1 MVNTFTATFTNPERN
16 YDGAPNGASEDVAL
30 TPGAIERLDFGDAYQ
45 TISTCGV
52 IVSVDIIDRFSQ
64 TTLSTNPIQE
74 NSTVLIQRIFE
85 GVTRTWFR
93 GYVHA
98 IPMVQTDDGNI
109 LALTLYGKEGSL
121 EKALC
126 RDASGNFR
134 WTLET
139 SSWKVTEM
147 PLQPT
152 SAYGTFQG
160 STLWPDP
167 GDADGA
173 KSYIKDASS
182 NSDTLD
188 TTILIG
194 DSVPFDVI
202 LSTSDEGFTP
212 RGWLKIDS
220 EFMYYDGYDDDE
232 ADNKFRCRVTA
243 RAQLGTSA
251 AQHTAGATVFEKLA
265 KQIAPSNIV
274 LEVDDGD
281 GFVKQINGK
290 QFKVNAKTGFFIFVE
305 TTTDTW
311 RGTYSIYDEDK
322 SFDAGSTVISLN
334 DIVEALCTS
343 PVEFGGAGF
352 SAGDLDFS
360 IETGNIF
367 VNRYDYDPTTKPQY
381 ALAAIN
387 QVIATIGFKD
397 EIQFNYKHFA
407 NKLRLRIVGNSAN
420 VATVP
425 FVEVWDTDKSLE
437 NVNSMAI
444 VQYNDD
450 QSINSATVDFAWHQ
464 AATGSGNSP
473 DLYESS
479 SAESADFNFK
489 FKESF
494 TAAGTIGLEF
504 AVDGRDDTKIG
515 GLFKHDPTGD
525 FDHSH
530 WWFGTGVTPVVV
542 DLNRI
547 EIRIN
552 NYRVIGPKQP
562 FQNSN
567 KTYLCRIDGCVDY
580 NSSSHTG
587 TWQELGCFMTGEPSV
602 NGGSV
607 KGNWTAFLLQRV
619 NAIRVV
625 WEFMPGP
632 KEPNQ
637 YYGVIHDLFIVTN
650 NVKFAEV
657 QLTDDVAD
665 KGDSTKIFAPDSFRK
680 LRGGIHSSTNVAGTQ
695 RPIWHRI
702 GASSDGAAVSLART
716 LLKTNL
722 VLYESKRGEYTGPLP
737 VKPDLGTTVTITET
751 PGGATY
757 TGALRSSLVTVT
769 HDEIRVIADVFDY
782 DAAVI
787 T

>member
-1 MVNTFTATFTNPERN
+1 MVDGFTVTFTNPERN
-16 YDGAPNGASEDVAL
+16 YDGAPNGATGDVSDFI
-30 TPGAIERLDFGDAYQ
+30 TRLEFSDAFQ

-52 IVSVDIIDRFSQ
+52 IIEEDVLAKFSQ
-64 TTLSTNPIQE
+64 STLSTNEVQE
-74 NSTVLIQRIFE
+74 NSTVLIDRTLDA
-85 GVTRTWFR
+85 VTRVWFR

-98 IPMVQTDDGNI
+98 MPMTQADDGNI
-109 LALTLYGKEGSL
+109 LALTLYGREGSL
-121 EKALC
+121 EKAFC
-126 RDASGNFR
+126 RGANGEFR

-139 SSWKVTEM
+139 SSFKVEDM

-152 SAYGTFQG
+152 EAYGTFQG

-167 GDADGA
+167 ADSDGA
-173 KSYIKDASS
+173 KSYVEDASS

-188 TTILIG
+188 TTIDIATAA
-194 DSVPFDVI
+194 PFDVI
-202 LSTSDEGFTP
+202 LSTTDKGFTP
-212 RGWLKIDS
+212 RGWLKIGT

-251 AQHTAGATVFEKLA
+251 ATHTAGATVFEKLA
-265 KQIAPSNIV
+265 KQIAPRNIV

-281 GFVKQINGK
+281 GFVKQINNK
-290 QFKVNAKTGFFIFVE
+290 QFKVNAQTGFFIFVE

-334 DIVEALCTS
+334 DVIQEICTS

-360 IETGNIF
+360 TETGDILI
-367 VNRYDYDPTTKPQY
+367 NRYDYDPVKKPQY

-407 NKLRLRIVGNSAN
+407 DKLRLRIVGNSAS

-437 NVNSMAI
+437 NVNSIAI
-444 VQYNDD
+444 VQFNDD
-450 QSINSATVDFAWHQ
+450 QSINSATVDFAFHQ
-464 AATGSGNSP
+464 SATASGNSP
-473 DLYESS
+473 DLYESCS
-479 SAESADFNFK
+479 GDGSDFNFPN
-489 FKESF
+489 KENF
-494 TAAGTIGLEF
+494 TAAGTGGLEF
-504 AVDGRDDTKIG
+504 AVDGRDDTKIS

-525 FDHSH
+525 FEHSQ
-530 WWFGTGVTPVVV
+530 WWFGTGVTPPLV
-542 DLNRI
+542 DLNQI
-547 EIRIN
+547 ELRIN

-567 KTYLCRIDGCVDY
+567 QTYFCRIDGATDY
-580 NSSSHTG
+580 NSSSNTG
-587 TWQELGCFMTGEPSV
+587 TWQELGCFITAEPSV
-602 NGGSV
+602 NGGSA
-607 KGNWTAFLLQRV
+607 KGLWTRFLLQRV

-625 WEFMPGP
+625 WEFMAGP
-632 KEPNQ
+632 KESNQ
-637 YYGVIHDLFIVTN
+637 YYGVIHDLFVVTN
-650 NVKFAEV
+650 VVKFAEV

-665 KGDSTKIFAPDSFRK
+665 KGDSTKIFAPLSFRK
-680 LRGGIHSSTNVAGTQ
+680 LRGGVHSSVGVGGTQ

-722 VLYESKRGEYTGPLP
+722 VLYESKRGEYTGILP

-757 TGALRSSLVTVT
+757 TGALRTSFVSVTS
-769 HDEIRVIADVFDY
+769 DEIRIVADVFDY
-782 DAAVI
+782 DAVVI